1 MKEKTRIDVHLVE
14 KGLAPSRNKA
24 QELIR
29 KGLVSVRTPHGEKP
43 VLQASELDYEG
54 DIVIRP
60 DPLIRY
66 VSRGGVKLEN
76 ALKQV
81 QLDVRGFRILDVGM
95 STGGFSDCLLQAGA
109 SLSVGIEVGHGQLS
123 PRLLADP
130 RVYCLEGVNAR
141 HLQSETRFLDLLPKG
156 GFDLAVVDVSFVSL
170 THVLPPIQAYTRRTL
185 ALVKP
190 QFEVG
195 PDNLVNGIVKD
206 EKLFALVEKKIRD
219 LCNQIGKRVDAYF
232 PSSIEGKDGNK
243 EFFVFLDR

>member
-14 KGLAPSRNKA
+14 KGLAPSRTKA

-29 KGLVSVRTPHGEKP
+29 NGLVSVRTKNGERP
-43 VLQASELDYEG
+43 ILQASELDYEG
-54 DIVIRP
+54 DLLIRQ
-60 DPLIRY
+60 DPLVRY
-66 VSRGGVKLEN
+66 VSRGGVKLES

-81 QLDVRGFRILDVGM
+81 GLDVRGFRILDVGM

-109 SLSVGIEVGHGQLS
+109 ALSVGIEVGHGQLS

-130 RVYCLEGVNAR
+130 RVICLEGVNAR
-141 HLQSETRFLDLLPKG
+141 HLQGDRRFLDRLPQG
-156 GFDLAVVDVSFVSL
+156 GFDLAVIDVSFISL

-195 PDNLVNGIVKD
+195 PENLIEGIVKD
-206 EKLFALVEKKIRD
+206 EKCFEWVEKKIRD
-219 LCNQIGKRVDAYF
+219 LCSQMGKRVDAYF
-232 PSSIEGKDGNK
+232 PSSLEGKDGNK
-243 EFFVFLDR
+243 EFFVFLD